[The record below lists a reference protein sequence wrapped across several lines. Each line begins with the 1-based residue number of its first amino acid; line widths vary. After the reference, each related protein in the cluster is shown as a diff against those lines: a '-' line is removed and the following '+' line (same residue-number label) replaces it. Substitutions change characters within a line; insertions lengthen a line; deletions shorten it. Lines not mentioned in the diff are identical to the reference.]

1 MYSRWRTH
9 VRGEAVR
16 GEELVVLELDDGLAA
31 KHVEGEHVHRLHAA
45 GELRCPLQRLVHRL
59 ARVEL
64 RTRMSARVQA
74 RAQVTR
80 TITAAA
86 ATATPEGVLHELPQ
100 E

>member
-1 MYSRWRTH
+1 M
-9 VRGEAVR
+9 
-16 GEELVVLELDDGLAA
+16 
-31 KHVEGEHVHRLHAA
+31 K
-45 GELRCPLQRLVHRL
+45 
-59 ARVEL
+59 
-64 RTRMSARVQA
+64 MSARVQA